1 MNLAAFSVRRW
12 QFTVVVFGMLAA
24 LGASSLFSIPKSEDP
39 TFPYPN
45 FSIVVVYPGAV
56 PTDLEK
62 LVVDPIEAKLKALDD
77 VKSLKT
83 EMSDG
88 LTVIGLEFNA
98 GTDPD
103 RKYDDVLREL
113 NALRP
118 TLPSEIQSIEVKKFN
133 ASNVNILQV
142 ALVSDTASYQSLQEH
157 ADRLKKRLDTVPGT
171 KDAARTAYPPQE
183 VRVALDLERLAAVGI
198 TPLQTI
204 AAIQTTNAN
213 LPAGSVDVGARKFNV
228 KTSGDYA
235 SVAQVEDTVVAAR
248 GDALVHLRDVAHVEL
263 RDAEPTHIGR
273 FDGHRAVFVTVAQRD
288 GQNIFK
294 VDQGLKRQ
302 LAAFRR
308 ELPPSIRLE
317 VGFDQ
322 ARNVAHRLDGFVRDF
337 GLAIALVLLTLLPLG
352 WRAALVVMISIPLS
366 LAIGVAALD
375 LTGFSINQLSIVGFV
390 IALGLLVDDSI
401 VVVENITRFLRQG
414 HSRGEAAVEATRQ
427 IAVSVLGC
435 TATLVFA
442 FLPLLFLPGA
452 PGLFIRSMPM
462 AVVFT
467 IVASL
472 FVSLTII
479 PFLSSLMLRKEE
491 HPEGNWFLRTLNRA
505 VDLSYRRLLHA
516 ALARPWATVGVA
528 AALFAASVALVPVI
542 GFSLFPKAG
551 LPQFLVAVETPDGSN
566 LDTTDRAVRFVES
579 QLAGRREIRAVMT
592 NVGEG
597 NPRIYYNVAPK
608 NPRSNVAEVFVVTA
622 DLHPAEMARLVSDLR
637 GRFSRY
643 PGAKLELKE
652 FENGPPLDAPV
663 ALRVIGE
670 RFDTLEHL
678 AAQVEKVLLEVPG
691 TTYVRNPSTERKA
704 DLRVAID
711 REKAGL
717 QGVQLLELDR
727 SVRMGLAGL
736 EVGRYRAEG
745 QVDEAYRINVML
757 PRTGDRPTLDALDRV
772 YVTSTTGGQVPLRQ
786 LSHLELEGSPTTINH
801 YNKERSITLT
811 SDVLPGYNTD
821 KVTRQVL
828 ARVAGLAVPPGYRLV
843 PAGEY
848 ESRQESF
855 GGLGSA
861 IIVAAF
867 GVLAVL
873 VLEFRTFRSTAIV
886 ASVIPLGIVG
896 GVLALGLTG
905 NTLSFTAAIGFIA
918 LIGIEVKNSILLVDF
933 TNQLRAR
940 GAGLRE
946 AIEQAG
952 KTRFVPILLTTATA
966 LGGLLPL
973 ALENSSLYSPLA
985 WVIIGGLLS
994 STILTRLVTPV
1005 VYELLAPEVELLPD
1019 AARAGSAEAPPSKE
1033 QGTVMASAAAA

>member
-1 MNLAAFSVRRW
+1 MGLAAFSVRRW
-12 QFTVVVFGMLAA
+12 QFTVVVFAMLAA
-24 LGASSLFSIPKSEDP
+24 LGGSSLLSIPKAEDP
-39 TFPYPN
+39 SFPYPN
-45 FSIVVVYPGAV
+45 FAVVVVYPGAV
-56 PTDLEK
+56 PSDLEK
-62 LVVDPIEAKLKALDD
+62 LVVDPIEARLKALDE
-77 VKSLKT
+77 VKTLKA

-88 LTVIGLEFNA
+88 LAVLNLEFNA

-118 TLPSEIQSIEVKKFN
+118 TLPADIQSIEVKKFN
-133 ASNVNILQV
+133 ASNVNVLQV
-142 ALVSDTASYQSLQEH
+142 ALVSDTASYRSLQELG
-157 ADRLKKRLDTVPGT
+157 DRLKKRLDTVPGT
-171 KDAARTAYPPQE
+171 KDAATWAYPAQE

-198 TPLQTI
+198 TPLQVFG
-204 AAIQTTNAN
+204 AIQATNAN
-213 LPAGSVDVGARKFNV
+213 IPAGSVDVGQRKFNV

-235 SVAQVEDTVVAAR
+235 SVAQVEDTVVAAH
-248 GDALVHLRDVAHVEL
+248 GDALVRLRDVARVEL
-263 RDAEPTHIGR
+263 RDSEATHLGR
-273 FDGHRAVFVTVAQRD
+273 FDGQRAVFVTVAQRD
-288 GQNIFK
+288 GQNIFQVRK
-294 VDQGLKRQ
+294 GLEGQ
-302 LAAFRR
+302 LSAFRR
-308 ELPPSIRLE
+308 ELPASVHLE

-322 ARNVAHRLDGFVRDF
+322 ARNVSHRLDGFLRDF

-366 LAIGVAALD
+366 LAIGVAALH

-401 VVVENITRFLRQG
+401 VVVENITRFLREG
-414 HSRGEAAVEATRQ
+414 HSRREAAVEATRQ

-467 IVASL
+467 ILASL

-479 PFLSSLMLRKEE
+479 PFLSSLLLRREE

-505 VDLSYRRLLHA
+505 VDLSYRRLLHG
-516 ALARPWATVGVA
+516 ALARPWLTVGIA
-528 AALFAASVALVPVI
+528 SGLFAGSLALVPVI

-551 LPQFLVAVETPDGSN
+551 LPQFMVMVETPDGSN
-566 LDTTDRAVRFVES
+566 LGTTDRAVRFVED
-579 QLAGRREIRAVMT
+579 QLAGHREIRAVMA

-597 NPRIYYNVAPK
+597 NPRIYYNVSPK
-608 NPRSNVAEVFVVTA
+608 NPRANVAEVFVTTA
-622 DLHPAEMARLVSDLR
+622 DLHPAEMARLISGLR
-637 GRFSRY
+637 GRFAGY
-643 PGAKLELKE
+643 PGAKIELKE

-663 ALRVIGE
+663 AIRVIGE
-670 RFDTLEHL
+670 RLDVLEPL
-678 AAQVEKVLLEVPG
+678 AAEVEKLLLETPG

-711 REKAGL
+711 RDKAGL
-717 QGVQLLELDR
+717 QGVPLVDVDR

-736 EVGRYRAEG
+736 EAGRYRAEG
-745 QVDEAYRINVML
+745 QSDEAYRINVML
-757 PRTGDRPTLDALDRV
+757 PRTEERPGLDALDRV
-772 YVTSTTGGQVPLRQ
+772 YVTSARGGQVPLGQ
-786 LSHLELEGSPTTINH
+786 LSHLELEGSPSTINH
-801 YNKERSITLT
+801 YNKERSITVT
-811 SDVLPGYNTD
+811 SDVLPGHNTD
-821 KVTRQVL
+821 KVTRAVL
-828 ARVAGLAVPPGYRLV
+828 ARVATLQLPAGYRVV

-886 ASVIPLGIVG
+886 ASVIPLGIIG

-905 NTLSFTAAIGFIA
+905 NTLSFTAAIGFVA

-933 TNQLRAR
+933 TNQLRAK
-940 GAGLRE
+940 GIGLRE
-946 AIEQAG
+946 AIEEAG
-952 KTRFVPILLTTATA
+952 KTRFIPILLTTATA

-994 STILTRLVTPV
+994 STLLTRLVTPV
-1005 VYELLAPEVELLPD
+1005 VYELLAPEVALAPGTRAPARPASDEPRSLGAPQ
-1019 AARAGSAEAPPSKE
+1019 AA
-1033 QGTVMASAAAA
+1033 

>member
-24 LGASSLFSIPKSEDP
+24 LGGSSLLSIPKAEDP
-39 TFPYPN
+39 SFPYPN
-45 FSIVVVYPGAV
+45 FAIAVVYPGAV

-62 LVVDPIEAKLKALDD
+62 LVVDPIEAKLKALDE
-77 VKSLKT
+77 VKTLKS

-88 LTVIGLEFNA
+88 LAVLNLEFNA

-118 TLPSEIQSIEVKKFN
+118 TLPADLQSIEVKKFN
-133 ASNVNILQV
+133 ASNVNILQA
-142 ALVSDTASYQSLQEH
+142 ALVSDTASYLSLQEL
-157 ADRLKKRLDTVPGT
+157 ADRLKKRLDTVAGT
-171 KDAARTAYPPQE
+171 KDAARWAYPVPE
-183 VRVALDLERLAAVGI
+183 VRVALDLERLAALGI
-198 TPLQTI
+198 TPLQVVG
-204 AAIQTTNAN
+204 AIQATNAN
-213 LPAGSVDVGARKFNV
+213 IPAGSVDVGKRKFNV

-235 SVAQVEDTVVAAR
+235 SVTQVEDTVVAAR
-248 GDALVHLRDVAHVEL
+248 SEALVRLRDVAHVEL
-263 RDAEPTHIGR
+263 RDSEATHLGR
-273 FDGHRAVFVTVAQRD
+273 FNGRRAVFVTVAQRD
-288 GQNIFK
+288 GQNVFQTRK
-294 VDQGLKRQ
+294 GLERQ
-302 LAAFRR
+302 LADFRR
-308 ELPPSIRLE
+308 ELPESVRLE

-322 ARNVAHRLDGFVRDF
+322 ARNVAHRLDGFLRDF

-366 LAIGVAALD
+366 LAIGVAALH

-401 VVVENITRFLRQG
+401 VVVENITRFLREG
-414 HSRGEAAVEATRQ
+414 HSRTEAAVEATRQ
-427 IAVSVLGC
+427 IGVSVLGC

-452 PGLFIRSMPM
+452 PGLFIRSMPI

-467 IVASL
+467 VLASL

-479 PFLSSLMLRKEE
+479 PFLASLMLRKEE
-491 HPEGNWFLRTLNRA
+491 HPEGNWFLRTLNHA
-505 VDLSYRRLLHA
+505 VDLSYRRLLHR
-516 ALARPWATVGVA
+516 ALARPWLTVGVA
-528 AALFAASVALVPVI
+528 AALFAGSVALVPLI

-551 LPQFLVAVETPDGSN
+551 LPQFMVMVETPDGSN
-566 LDTTDRAVRFVES
+566 LGATDQAVRFVEDE
-579 QLAGRREIRAVMT
+579 LAGRREVRTVMA

-608 NPRSNVAEVFVVTA
+608 HQQSNIAEVFVTTA
-622 DLHPAEMARLVSDLR
+622 DLHPPEMARLVAELR
-637 GRFSRY
+637 GQFSRY
-643 PGAKLELKE
+643 PGAKIELKE

-663 ALRVIGE
+663 AVRVIGE
-670 RFDTLEHL
+670 RFEVLEPL
-678 AAQVEKVLLEVPG
+678 GAEVEKLLLETPG
-691 TTYVRNPSTERKA
+691 TTYVRNPSTDRKA
-704 DLRVAID
+704 DLRVSID

-717 QGVQLLELDR
+717 QRVALVDLDR
-727 SVRMGLAGL
+727 GVRMGLAGI

-745 QVDEAYRINVML
+745 QVDEAYKINVML
-757 PRTGDRPTLDALDRV
+757 PRTDERPSLDALDRV
-772 YVTSTTGGQVPLRQ
+772 YVPSALGAQVPLGQ
-786 LSHLELEGSPTTINH
+786 LSHLELEDSPTKINH

-821 KVTRQVL
+821 KVTRAVL
-828 ARVAGLAVPPGYRLV
+828 AKVAGLKLPPGYRIV
-843 PAGEY
+843 PAGEF

-873 VLEFRTFRSTAIV
+873 VLEFRTFKGTAIV
-886 ASVIPLGIVG
+886 ASVIPLGIIG

-933 TNQLRAR
+933 TNQLRAK
-940 GAGLRE
+940 GMGLRE
-946 AIEQAG
+946 AIEDAG
-952 KTRFVPILLTTATA
+952 KKRFIPILLTTATA

-1005 VYELLAPEVELLPD
+1005 VYELLAPEVELEPV
-1019 AARAGSAEAPPSKE
+1019 AAAPPAPE
-1033 QGTVMASAAAA
+1033 QRVSRAAA

>member
-12 QFTVVVFGMLAA
+12 QFTVVVFAMLAA
-24 LGASSLFSIPKSEDP
+24 LGGSSLLSIPKAEDP

-45 FSIVVVYPGAV
+45 FAIAVVYPGAV

-77 VKSLKT
+77 VKTLKS

-88 LTVIGLEFNA
+88 LAVLNIEFIA

-118 TLPSEIQSIEVKKFN
+118 TLPGDLQSIEVKKFN

-142 ALVSDTASYQSLQEH
+142 ALVSDTAPSLTLQEL

-171 KDAARTAYPPQE
+171 KDATRWASPAQE
-183 VRVALDLERLAAVGI
+183 VRVSLDLERLAAVGL
-198 TPLQTI
+198 TPPQVV
-204 AAIQTTNAN
+204 AAIRATNSN
-213 LPAGSVDVGARKFNV
+213 IPAGSVDVGQRKFNV
-228 KTSGDYA
+228 KTTGDYA
-235 SVAQVEDTVVAAR
+235 SIAQVEETVVAAR
-248 GDALVHLRDVAHVEL
+248 GEALVRLRDVAQVEL
-263 RDAEPTHIGR
+263 RDSEATHLGR
-273 FDGHRAVFVTVAQRD
+273 FNGRRAVFVTVAQRD
-288 GQNIFK
+288 GQNIFQ
-294 VDQGLKRQ
+294 VRQ
-302 LAAFRR
+302 RLEKQLEAFRK
-308 ELPPSIRLE
+308 ELPTSVQLE
-317 VGFDQ
+317 TGFDQ
-322 ARNVAHRLDGFVRDF
+322 ARNVSHRLDGFLSDF

-352 WRAALVVMISIPLS
+352 WRAAVVVMISIPLS
-366 LAIGVAALD
+366 LAIGVAALH

-401 VVVENITRFLRQG
+401 VVVENITRFLREG
-414 HSRGEAAVEATRQ
+414 HSRREAAVEATRQ

-435 TATLVFA
+435 TATLIFA

-452 PGLFIRSMPM
+452 PGLFIRSMPV

-467 IVASL
+467 VLASL

-479 PFLSSLMLRKEE
+479 PFLASLMLRKEE
-491 HPEGNWFLRTLNRA
+491 HPEGNWFLRALNRV
-505 VDLSYRRLLHA
+505 VDVSYRRVLHG
-516 ALARPWATVGVA
+516 ALARPWLTVGVA
-528 AALFAASVALVPVI
+528 VTLFAGSVALVPVI

-551 LPQFLVAVETPDGSN
+551 LPQFRVTVETPDGSN
-566 LDTTDRAVRFVES
+566 LGTTDQAVAFVEK
-579 QLAGRREIRAVMT
+579 QLAGRPEIRAVMA
-592 NVGEG
+592 NVGQG
-597 NPRIYYNVAPK
+597 NPRIYYNVAQTNQK
-608 NPRSNVAEVFVVTA
+608 SNTAEIFGTTA
-622 DLHPAEMARLVSDLR
+622 DLHPPEMALLVSELR
-637 GRFSRY
+637 GRFARY
-643 PGAKLELKE
+643 PGAKIELKE

-670 RFDTLEHL
+670 RYDVLEPL
-678 AAQVEKVLLEVPG
+678 AAEVEKLLQETPG
-691 TTYVRNPSTERKA
+691 TTYVRNPSTDRKA

-717 QGVQLLELDR
+717 QGVALADLDR
-727 SVRMGLAGL
+727 SVRMGLAGI
-736 EVGRYRAEG
+736 EVGRYRDER

-757 PRTGDRPTLDALDRV
+757 PRKEERPTLDALDRV
-772 YVTSTTGGQVPLRQ
+772 YVPNALGGQVPLAQ
-786 LSHLELEGSPTTINH
+786 LSHLELEGSPTRINH

-811 SDVLPGYNTD
+811 SDVLPGFNTD
-821 KVTRQVL
+821 KVTRAVL
-828 ARVAGLAVPPGYRLV
+828 AKVAGMKLPSGYRIV

-886 ASVIPLGIVG
+886 ASVIPLGIIG
-896 GVLALGLTG
+896 GVLALALTG

-933 TNQLRAR
+933 TNQLRTK
-940 GAGLRE
+940 GMGLRQS
-946 AIEQAG
+946 IEEAG
-952 KTRFVPILLTTATA
+952 KLRFIPILLTTATA

-973 ALENSSLYSPLA
+973 ALENSALYSPLA

-994 STILTRLVTPV
+994 STLLTRLVTPV
-1005 VYELLAPEVELLPD
+1005 VYELLAPEVALEPGVSVETESPEL
-1019 AARAGSAEAPPSKE
+1019 APR
-1033 QGTVMASAAAA
+1033 AAA

>member
-12 QFTVVVFGMLAA
+12 QFTVVVFAMLAA
-24 LGASSLFSIPKSEDP
+24 LGGSSLLSIPKAEDP

-45 FSIVVVYPGAV
+45 FAIAVVYPGAV

-62 LVVDPIEAKLKALDD
+62 LVVDPIEAKQNALDD
-77 VKSLKT
+77 VKTLKS

-88 LTVIGLEFNA
+88 LAVLNIEFIA

-118 TLPSEIQSIEVKKFN
+118 TLPGDLQSIEVKKFN

-142 ALVSDTASYQSLQEH
+142 ALVSDTAPSLTLQEL

-171 KDAARTAYPPQE
+171 KDATRWASPAQE
-183 VRVALDLERLAAVGI
+183 VRVSLDLERLAAVGL
-198 TPLQTI
+198 TPPQVV
-204 AAIQTTNAN
+204 AAIRATNSN
-213 LPAGSVDVGARKFNV
+213 IPAGSVDVGQRKFNV
-228 KTSGDYA
+228 KTTGDYA
-235 SVAQVEDTVVAAR
+235 SIAQVEETVVAAR
-248 GDALVHLRDVAHVEL
+248 GEALVRLRDVAQVEL
-263 RDAEPTHIGR
+263 RDSEATHLGR
-273 FDGHRAVFVTVAQRD
+273 FNGRRAVFVTVAQRD
-288 GQNIFK
+288 GQNIFQ
-294 VDQGLKRQ
+294 VRQ
-302 LAAFRR
+302 RLEKQLEAFRK
-308 ELPPSIRLE
+308 ELPTSVQLE
-317 VGFDQ
+317 TGFDQ
-322 ARNVAHRLDGFVRDF
+322 ARNVSHRLDGFLSDF

-352 WRAALVVMISIPLS
+352 WRAAVVVMISIPLS
-366 LAIGVAALD
+366 LAIGVAALH

-401 VVVENITRFLRQG
+401 VVVENITRFLREG
-414 HSRGEAAVEATRQ
+414 HSRREAAVEATRQ

-435 TATLVFA
+435 TATLIFA

-452 PGLFIRSMPM
+452 PGLFIRSMPV

-467 IVASL
+467 VLASL

-479 PFLSSLMLRKEE
+479 PFLASLMLRKEE
-491 HPEGNWFLRTLNRA
+491 HPEGNWFLRALNRV
-505 VDLSYRRLLHA
+505 VDVSYRRVLHG
-516 ALARPWATVGVA
+516 ALARPWLTVGVA
-528 AALFAASVALVPVI
+528 VMLFAGSVALVPVI

-551 LPQFLVAVETPDGSN
+551 LPQFRVTVETPDGSN
-566 LDTTDRAVRFVES
+566 LGTTDQAVAFVEK
-579 QLAGRREIRAVMT
+579 QLAGRPEIRAVMA
-592 NVGEG
+592 NVGQG
-597 NPRIYYNVAPK
+597 NPRIYYNVAQTNQK
-608 NPRSNVAEVFVVTA
+608 SNTAEIFVTTA
-622 DLHPAEMARLVSDLR
+622 DLHPPEMARLVSELR
-637 GRFSRY
+637 NHLARY
-643 PGAKLELKE
+643 PGAKIELKE

-670 RFDTLEHL
+670 RYDVLEPL
-678 AAQVEKVLLEVPG
+678 AAEVEKLLQETPG
-691 TTYVRNPSTERKA
+691 TTYVRNPSTDRKA

-717 QGVQLLELDR
+717 QGVALADLDR
-727 SVRMGLAGL
+727 SVRMGLAGI
-736 EVGRYRAEG
+736 EVGRYRDER

-757 PRTGDRPTLDALDRV
+757 PRKEERPTLDALDRV
-772 YVTSTTGGQVPLRQ
+772 YVPNALGGQVPLAQ
-786 LSHLELEGSPTTINH
+786 LSHLELEGSPTRINH

-811 SDVLPGYNTD
+811 SDVLPGFNTD
-821 KVTRQVL
+821 KVTRAVL
-828 ARVAGLAVPPGYRLV
+828 AKVAGMKLPSGYRIV

-886 ASVIPLGIVG
+886 ASVIPLGIIG
-896 GVLALGLTG
+896 GVLALALTG

-933 TNQLRAR
+933 TNQLRTK
-940 GAGLRE
+940 GMGLRQS
-946 AIEQAG
+946 IEEAG
-952 KTRFVPILLTTATA
+952 KLRFIPILLTTATA

-973 ALENSSLYSPLA
+973 ALENSALYSPLA

-994 STILTRLVTPV
+994 STLLTRLVTPV
-1005 VYELLAPEVELLPD
+1005 VYELLAPEVALEPGVSVETESPEL
-1019 AARAGSAEAPPSKE
+1019 APR
-1033 QGTVMASAAAA
+1033 AAA

>member
-24 LGASSLFSIPKSEDP
+24 LGGSSLLSIPKAEDP

-45 FSIVVVYPGAV
+45 FAIAVVYPGAV

-62 LVVDPIEAKLKALDD
+62 LVVDPIEAKLKALDE
-77 VKSLKT
+77 VKTLKA

-88 LTVIGLEFNA
+88 LAVLNIEFNA

-118 TLPSEIQSIEVKKFN
+118 TLPGDLQSIEVKKFN

-142 ALVSDTASYQSLQEH
+142 ALVSDTAPSLTLQEL
-157 ADRLKKRLDTVPGT
+157 ADRLKKRLDTAPGT
-171 KDAARTAYPPQE
+171 KDATRWASPAQE
-183 VRVALDLERLAAVGI
+183 VRVSLDLERLAAVGL
-198 TPLQTI
+198 TPPQVVS
-204 AAIQTTNAN
+204 AIRATNSN
-213 LPAGSVDVGARKFNV
+213 IPAGSVDVGQRKFNV
-228 KTSGDYA
+228 KTTGDYA
-235 SVAQVEDTVVAAR
+235 SIAQVEDTVVAAR
-248 GDALVHLRDVAHVEL
+248 GEALVRLRDVAQVEL
-263 RDAEPTHIGR
+263 RDSEATHLGR
-273 FDGHRAVFVTVAQRD
+273 FNGRRAVFVTVAQRD
-288 GQNIFK
+288 GQNIFQ
-294 VDQGLKRQ
+294 VRQ
-302 LAAFRR
+302 RLEKQLEAFRK
-308 ELPPSIRLE
+308 ELPTSVQLE
-317 VGFDQ
+317 TGFDQ
-322 ARNVAHRLDGFVRDF
+322 ARNVSHRLDGFLSDF

-352 WRAALVVMISIPLS
+352 WRAAVVVMISIPLS
-366 LAIGVAALD
+366 LAIGVAALH

-401 VVVENITRFLRQG
+401 VVVENITRFLREG
-414 HSRGEAAVEATRQ
+414 YSRREAAVEATRQ

-435 TATLVFA
+435 TATLIFA

-452 PGLFIRSMPM
+452 PGLFIRSMPV

-467 IVASL
+467 VLASL

-479 PFLSSLMLRKEE
+479 PFLASLMLRKEE
-491 HPEGNWFLRTLNRA
+491 HPDGNWFLRALNRV
-505 VDLSYRRLLHA
+505 VDVSYRRVLHG
-516 ALARPWATVGVA
+516 ALARPWLTVGVA
-528 AALFAASVALVPVI
+528 VTLFVGSVALVPVI

-551 LPQFLVAVETPDGSN
+551 LPQFRVTVETPDGSN
-566 LDTTDRAVRFVES
+566 LGTTDRAVAFVEK
-579 QLAGRREIRAVMT
+579 QLAGRPEIRAVMA
-592 NVGEG
+592 NVGQG
-597 NPRIYYNVAPK
+597 NPRIYYNVAQTNQK
-608 NPRSNVAEVFVVTA
+608 SNTAEVFVTTA
-622 DLHPAEMARLVSDLR
+622 DLHPPEMARLVSELR
-637 GRFSRY
+637 GRFARY
-643 PGAKLELKE
+643 PGAKIELKE

-670 RFDTLEHL
+670 RFDVLEPL
-678 AAQVEKVLLEVPG
+678 AAEVEKLLQETPG
-691 TTYVRNPSTERKA
+691 TTYVRNPSTDRKA

-717 QGVQLLELDR
+717 QGVALADLDR
-727 SVRMGLAGL
+727 SVRMGLAGI
-736 EVGRYRAEG
+736 EVGRYRDER
-745 QVDEAYRINVML
+745 QVDEAYKINVML
-757 PRTGDRPTLDALDRV
+757 PRKDERPTLDALDRV
-772 YVTSTTGGQVPLRQ
+772 YVPSALGGQVPLAQ

-811 SDVLPGYNTD
+811 ADVLPGYNTD
-821 KVTRQVL
+821 KVTRAVL
-828 ARVAGLAVPPGYRLV
+828 AKAAGMKLPSGYRIV

-886 ASVIPLGIVG
+886 ASVIPLGIIG
-896 GVLALGLTG
+896 GVLALALTG

-933 TNQLRAR
+933 TNQLRAK
-940 GAGLRE
+940 GMGLRE

-952 KTRFVPILLTTATA
+952 KLRFIPILLTTATA

-973 ALENSSLYSPLA
+973 ALENSALYSPLA

-994 STILTRLVTPV
+994 STMLTRLVTPV
-1005 VYELLAPEVELLPD
+1005 VYELLAPEVALE
-1019 AARAGSAEAPPSKE
+1019 AGASVEPAPPE
-1033 QGTVMASAAAA
+1033 LARRAAA

>member
-24 LGASSLFSIPKSEDP
+24 LGGSSLLSIPKAEDP

-45 FSIVVVYPGAV
+45 FAIVLVYPGAV
-56 PTDLEK
+56 PGDLEK
-62 LVVDPIEAKLKALDD
+62 LVVDPIEAKLKALDE
-77 VKSLKT
+77 VKTLKS

-88 LTVIGLEFNA
+88 LAVLNIEFNA
-98 GTDPD
+98 GADPD

-118 TLPSEIQSIEVKKFN
+118 TLPVDLQSVEVKKFN
-133 ASNVNILQV
+133 ASNVNILQA
-142 ALVSDTASYQSLQEH
+142 ALVSDTASYLSLQEL

-171 KDAARTAYPPQE
+171 KDATRWAYPVQE
-183 VRVALDLERLAAVGI
+183 VRVALDLERLAALGI
-198 TPLQTI
+198 TPLQVVG
-204 AAIQTTNAN
+204 AIQATNAN
-213 LPAGSVDVGARKFNV
+213 IPAGSLDVGKRKFNV

-235 SVAQVEDTVVAAR
+235 SIAQIEETVVAAR
-248 GDALVHLRDVAHVEL
+248 GDALVRLRDVAQVDL
-263 RDAEPTHIGR
+263 RDSEATHLGR
-273 FDGHRAVFVTVAQRD
+273 FDGRRAVFITVAQRD
-288 GQNIFK
+288 GQNIFQLRK
-294 VDQGLKRQ
+294 ALEKQ
-302 LAAFRR
+302 LADFRR
-308 ELPPSIRLE
+308 ELPESVRLE

-322 ARNVAHRLDGFVRDF
+322 ARNVSHRLDGFLRDF

-366 LAIGVAALD
+366 LAIGVAALN

-401 VVVENITRFLRQG
+401 VVVENITRFLREG
-414 HSRGEAAVEATRQ
+414 HSRPEAAVEATRQ
-427 IAVSVLGC
+427 IGVSVLGC

-467 IVASL
+467 VLASL

-479 PFLSSLMLRKEE
+479 PFLASLMLRKEE
-491 HPEGNWFLRTLNRA
+491 HPDGNWFLRALNRA
-505 VDLSYRRLLHA
+505 VDLSYRRLLHR
-516 ALARPWATVGVA
+516 ALARPWLTVGVA
-528 AALFAASVALVPVI
+528 AGLFAGSVALVPLI

-551 LPQFLVAVETPDGSN
+551 LPQFMVIVETPDGSN
-566 LDTTDRAVRFVES
+566 LGATDQAVRFVED
-579 QLAGRREIRAVMT
+579 QLAGRHEVRAMMA
-592 NVGEG
+592 NVGQG
-597 NPRIYYNVAPK
+597 NPRIYYNVSPK
-608 NPRSNVAEVFVVTA
+608 NQKSNTAEVFVTTA
-622 DLHPAEMARLVSDLR
+622 DLHPPEMARLIAELR

-643 PGAKLELKE
+643 AGAKIELKE

-663 ALRVIGE
+663 AVRVIGE
-670 RFDTLEHL
+670 RLDVLEPL
-678 AAQVEKVLLEVPG
+678 AAEVEKLLLETTG
-691 TTYVRNPSTERKA
+691 TTYVRNPSTERKT

-717 QGVQLLELDR
+717 QGVALLDLDR
-727 SVRMGLAGL
+727 SVRMGLGGI

-745 QVDEAYRINVML
+745 QADEAYKINVML
-757 PRTGDRPTLDALDRV
+757 PRTGERPSLDALDRI
-772 YVTSTTGGQVPLRQ
+772 YVPSALSGQVPLRQ
-786 LSHLELEGSPTTINH
+786 LSTLEFEGSPTTINH

-811 SDVLPGYNTD
+811 AEVLPGYNTD
-821 KVTRQVL
+821 KVTRAVL
-828 ARVAGLAVPPGYRLV
+828 AKVASLKLPAGYRIV

-873 VLEFRTFRSTAIV
+873 VLEFRTFKSTAIV
-886 ASVIPLGIVG
+886 ASVIPLGIIG
-896 GVLALGLTG
+896 GLLALGLTG

-933 TNQLRAR
+933 TNQLRAK
-940 GAGLRE
+940 GMGLRE
-946 AIEQAG
+946 AIEEAG
-952 KTRFVPILLTTATA
+952 KTRFIPILLTTATA

-994 STILTRLVTPV
+994 STLLTRLVTPV
-1005 VYELLAPEVELLPD
+1005 VYELLAPEVELEPAAATTPAPEQL
-1019 AARAGSAEAPPSKE
+1019 AAR
-1033 QGTVMASAAAA
+1033 VAA

>member
-24 LGASSLFSIPKSEDP
+24 LGGSSLLSIPKAEDP

-45 FSIVVVYPGAV
+45 FAIAVVYPGAV

-77 VKSLKT
+77 VKTLKA

-88 LTVIGLEFNA
+88 LAVLNLEFIA

-118 TLPSEIQSIEVKKFN
+118 TLPADLQSIEVKKFN

-142 ALVSDTASYQSLQEH
+142 ALVSDTAPSLSLQEL

-171 KDAARTAYPPQE
+171 KDAARWASPAQE
-183 VRVALDLERLAAVGI
+183 VRVSLDLERLAAVGL
-198 TPLQTI
+198 TPPQVVS
-204 AAIQTTNAN
+204 AIRATNSN
-213 LPAGSVDVGARKFNV
+213 IPAGSVDVGQRKFNV
-228 KTSGDYA
+228 KTTGDYA
-235 SVAQVEDTVVAAR
+235 SIAQVEDTVVAAR
-248 GDALVHLRDVAHVEL
+248 GEALVRLRDVAQVEL
-263 RDAEPTHIGR
+263 RDSEATHLGR
-273 FDGHRAVFVTVAQRD
+273 FNGRRAVFVTVAQRD
-288 GQNIFK
+288 GQNIFQ
-294 VDQGLKRQ
+294 VRQGLEKQ
-302 LAAFRR
+302 LEAFRK
-308 ELPPSIRLE
+308 ELPASVRLE

-322 ARNVAHRLDGFVRDF
+322 AHNVSHRLDGFLRDF
-337 GLAIALVLLTLLPLG
+337 GLAIGLVLLTLLPLG
-352 WRAALVVMISIPLS
+352 WRAAVVVMISIPLS
-366 LAIGVAALD
+366 LAIGVAALH

-401 VVVENITRFLRQG
+401 VVVENITRFLREG
-414 HSRGEAAVEATRQ
+414 YSRREAAVEATRQ

-435 TATLVFA
+435 TATLIFA

-452 PGLFIRSMPM
+452 PGLFIRSMPV

-467 IVASL
+467 VLASL

-479 PFLSSLMLRKEE
+479 PFLASLMLRKEE
-491 HPEGNWFLRTLNRA
+491 HPDGNWFLRVLNRA
-505 VDLSYRRLLHA
+505 VDISYRRVLHG
-516 ALARPWATVGVA
+516 ALARPWLTVGVA
-528 AALFAASVALVPVI
+528 VALFATSVALVPVI

-551 LPQFLVAVETPDGSN
+551 LPQFRVTVETPDGSN
-566 LDTTDRAVRFVES
+566 LGATDQAVAFVEKE
-579 QLAGRREIRAVMT
+579 LAGQPEIRAVMA
-592 NVGEG
+592 NVGQG
-597 NPRIYYNVAPK
+597 NPRIYYNVAQTNQK
-608 NPRSNVAEVFVVTA
+608 SNAAEIFITTA
-622 DLHPAEMARLVSDLR
+622 DLHPPEMARLVLELR
-637 GRFSRY
+637 GRFARY
-643 PGAKLELKE
+643 PGAKIELKE

-670 RFDTLEHL
+670 RFDVLEPL
-678 AAQVEKVLLEVPG
+678 AAEVEKLLQETPG
-691 TTYVRNPSTERKA
+691 TTYVRNPSTDRKA

-717 QGVQLLELDR
+717 QGVALADLDR
-727 SVRMGLAGL
+727 SVRMGLAGI
-736 EVGRYRAEG
+736 EVGRYRDER

-757 PRTGDRPTLDALDRV
+757 PRKDERPSLDALDRV
-772 YVTSTTGGQVPLRQ
+772 YVPSAQGGQVPLAQ
-786 LSHLELEGSPTTINH
+786 LAHLELEGSATTINH

-821 KVTRQVL
+821 KVTRAVL
-828 ARVAGLAVPPGYRLV
+828 ARVANLKLPPGYRIQ

-873 VLEFRTFRSTAIV
+873 VLEFRTFKSTAIV
-886 ASVIPLGIVG
+886 ASVIPLGIIG

-933 TNQLRAR
+933 TNQLRAK

-946 AIEQAG
+946 AIEEAG
-952 KTRFVPILLTTATA
+952 KKRFIPILLTTATA

-994 STILTRLVTPV
+994 STLLTRLVTPV
-1005 VYELLAPEVELLPD
+1005 VYELLAPEVALEPAPAVEPVARKTVSSL
-1019 AARAGSAEAPPSKE
+1019 AA
-1033 QGTVMASAAAA
+1033 

>member
-24 LGASSLFSIPKSEDP
+24 LGGSSLLSIPKAEDP

-45 FSIVVVYPGAV
+45 FAIAVVYPGAV

-77 VKSLKT
+77 VKTLKS

-88 LTVIGLEFNA
+88 LAVLNIEFIA

-118 TLPSEIQSIEVKKFN
+118 TLPADLQSIEVKKFN

-142 ALVSDTASYQSLQEH
+142 ALVSDTAPSLSLQEL

-171 KDAARTAYPPQE
+171 KDAARWASPAQE
-183 VRVALDLERLAAVGI
+183 VRVSLDLERLAAVGL
-198 TPLQTI
+198 TPPQVV
-204 AAIQTTNAN
+204 AAIRATNSN
-213 LPAGSVDVGARKFNV
+213 IPAGSVDVGQRKFNV
-228 KTSGDYA
+228 KTTGDYA
-235 SVAQVEDTVVAAR
+235 SIAQVEDTVVAAR
-248 GDALVHLRDVAHVEL
+248 GEALVRLRDVAQVEL
-263 RDAEPTHIGR
+263 RDSEATHLGR
-273 FDGHRAVFVTVAQRD
+273 FNGRRAVFVTVAQRD
-288 GQNIFK
+288 GQNIFR
-294 VDQGLKRQ
+294 VREGLEKQ
-302 LAAFRR
+302 LEAFRK
-308 ELPPSIRLE
+308 ELPASVRLE

-322 ARNVAHRLDGFVRDF
+322 AHNVSHRLDGFLRDF
-337 GLAIALVLLTLLPLG
+337 GLAIGLVLLTLLPLG
-352 WRAALVVMISIPLS
+352 WRAAVVVMISIPLS
-366 LAIGVAALD
+366 LAIGVAALH

-401 VVVENITRFLRQG
+401 VVVENITRFLREG
-414 HSRGEAAVEATRQ
+414 HSRREAAVQATRQ

-435 TATLVFA
+435 TATLIFA

-452 PGLFIRSMPM
+452 PGLFIRSMPV

-467 IVASL
+467 VLASL

-479 PFLSSLMLRKEE
+479 PFLASLTLRKEE
-491 HPEGNWFLRTLNRA
+491 HPDGNWFLRVLNRA
-505 VDLSYRRLLHA
+505 VDVSYRRVLHG
-516 ALARPWATVGVA
+516 ALARPWLTVGVA
-528 AALFAASVALVPVI
+528 GALFAGSVALVPVI

-551 LPQFLVAVETPDGSN
+551 LPQFRVTVETPDGSN
-566 LDTTDRAVRFVES
+566 LGATDQAVAFVEK
-579 QLAGRREIRAVMT
+579 QLAGLPEIRAVMA
-592 NVGEG
+592 NVGQG
-597 NPRIYYNVAPK
+597 NPRIYYNVAQTNQK
-608 NPRSNVAEVFVVTA
+608 SNAAEIFVTTA
-622 DLHPAEMARLVSDLR
+622 DLHPPEMARLVSDLR
-637 GRFSRY
+637 GRFARY
-643 PGAKLELKE
+643 PGAKIELKE

-670 RFDTLEHL
+670 RFDVLEPL
-678 AAQVEKVLLEVPG
+678 AAEVEKLLQETPG
-691 TTYVRNPSTERKA
+691 TTYVRNPSTDRKA

-717 QGVQLLELDR
+717 QGVALADLDR
-727 SVRMGLAGL
+727 SVRMGLAGI
-736 EVGRYRAEG
+736 EVGRYRDER

-757 PRTGDRPTLDALDRV
+757 PRKDERPSLDALDRV
-772 YVTSTTGGQVPLRQ
+772 YVPSALGGQVPLAQ
-786 LSHLELEGSPTTINH
+786 LAHLELEGSPTTVNH

-821 KVTRQVL
+821 KVTRAVL
-828 ARVAGLAVPPGYRLV
+828 ARVATVKLPPGYRIQ

-873 VLEFRTFRSTAIV
+873 VLEFRTFKSTAIV
-886 ASVIPLGIVG
+886 ASVIPLGIIG

-933 TNQLRAR
+933 TNQLRAK

-946 AIEQAG
+946 AIEEAG
-952 KTRFVPILLTTATA
+952 KTRFIPILLTTATA

-994 STILTRLVTPV
+994 STLLTRLVTPV
-1005 VYELLAPEVELLPD
+1005 VYELLAPEVALEPAPAVEP
-1019 AARAGSAEAPPSKE
+1019 AARK
-1033 QGTVMASAAAA
+1033 TVSSLAA

>member
-12 QFTVVVFGMLAA
+12 QFTVVVFGMLVA
-24 LGASSLFSIPKSEDP
+24 LGGSSLLSIPKAEDP

-45 FSIVVVYPGAV
+45 FSIAVVYPGAV

-77 VKSLKT
+77 VKTLKT
-83 EMSDG
+83 QMSDG
-88 LTVIGLEFNA
+88 LAVLNIEFNA

-118 TLPSEIQSIEVKKFN
+118 TLPSDLQSIEVKKFN
-133 ASNVNILQV
+133 ASNVNILQI
-142 ALVSDTASYQSLQEH
+142 ALVSDTAPSLTLQEL

-171 KDAARTAYPPQE
+171 KDAARWASPAQE
-183 VRVALDLERLAAVGI
+183 VRVSLDLERLAAVGL
-198 TPLQTI
+198 TPPQVVS
-204 AAIQTTNAN
+204 AIRATNSN
-213 LPAGSVDVGARKFNV
+213 IPAGSVDVGQRKFNV
-228 KTSGDYA
+228 KTTGDYA
-235 SVAQVEDTVVAAR
+235 SIAQVEDTVVAAR
-248 GDALVHLRDVAHVEL
+248 GEALVRLRDVAQVEL
-263 RDAEPTHIGR
+263 RDSEATHLGR
-273 FDGHRAVFVTVAQRD
+273 FNGRRAVFVTVAQRD
-288 GQNIFK
+288 GQNIFQVRERLEK
-294 VDQGLKRQ
+294 Q
-302 LAAFRR
+302 LEAFRK
-308 ELPPSIRLE
+308 ELPSSVQLE
-317 VGFDQ
+317 TGFDQ
-322 ARNVAHRLDGFVRDF
+322 ARNVAHRLDGFLRDF

-352 WRAALVVMISIPLS
+352 WRAAVVVMISIPLS
-366 LAIGVAALD
+366 LAIGVAALH
-375 LTGFSINQLSIVGFV
+375 LSGFSINQLSIVGFV

-401 VVVENITRFLRQG
+401 VVVENITRFLRTG
-414 HSRGEAAVEATRQ
+414 HSRREAAVEATRQ

-435 TATLVFA
+435 TATLIFA

-452 PGLFIRSMPM
+452 PGLFIRSMPV

-467 IVASL
+467 VLASL

-479 PFLSSLMLRKEE
+479 PFLASLMLRKEE
-491 HPEGNWFLRTLNRA
+491 HPDGNWFLRTLNRV
-505 VDLSYRRLLHA
+505 VDLSYRRVLHG
-516 ALARPWATVGVA
+516 ALARPWLTVGVA
-528 AALFAASVALVPVI
+528 AALFVGSVALVPVI

-551 LPQFLVAVETPDGSN
+551 LPQFRVTVETPDGSN
-566 LDTTDRAVRFVES
+566 LGTTDQAVGFVEK
-579 QLAGRREIRAVMT
+579 QLAGRPEIRAVMA
-592 NVGEG
+592 NVGQG
-597 NPRIYYNVAPK
+597 NPRIYYNVAQTNQK
-608 NPRSNVAEVFVVTA
+608 SNTAEVFVTTA
-622 DLHPAEMARLVSDLR
+622 DLHPPEMARLVSDLR
-637 GRFSRY
+637 GRFARY
-643 PGAKLELKE
+643 PGAKIELKE

-670 RFDTLEHL
+670 RFDVLEPL
-678 AAQVEKVLLEVPG
+678 AAEVERLLQETPG
-691 TTYVRNPSTERKA
+691 TTYVRNPSTDRKA

-717 QGVQLLELDR
+717 QGVALADLDR
-727 SVRMGLAGL
+727 SVRMGLAGI
-736 EVGRYRAEG
+736 EAGRYRDER
-745 QVDEAYRINVML
+745 QVDEAYKINVML
-757 PRTGDRPTLDALDRV
+757 PRKDERPTLDALDRV
-772 YVTSTTGGQVPLRQ
+772 YVPSALGGQVPLAQ

-811 SDVLPGYNTD
+811 ADVLPGFNTD
-821 KVTRQVL
+821 KVTRAVI
-828 ARVAGLAVPPGYRLV
+828 AKVAAMKLPSGYRIV

-873 VLEFRTFRSTAIV
+873 VLEFWTFKSTAIV
-886 ASVIPLGIVG
+886 ASVIPLGIIG
-896 GVLALGLTG
+896 GVLALAFTG

-933 TNQLRAR
+933 TNQLRAK
-940 GAGLRE
+940 GMGLRE

-952 KTRFVPILLTTATA
+952 KLRFIPILLTTATA

-973 ALENSSLYSPLA
+973 ALENSALYSPLA

-994 STILTRLVTPV
+994 STLLTRLVTPV
-1005 VYELLAPEVELLPD
+1005 VYELLAPEVALEPG
-1019 AARAGSAEAPPSKE
+1019 ASVEPAPPE
-1033 QGTVMASAAAA
+1033 LARRAAA

>member
-1 MNLAAFSVRRW
+1 M
-12 QFTVVVFGMLAA
+12 
-24 LGASSLFSIPKSEDP
+24 
-39 TFPYPN
+39 
-45 FSIVVVYPGAV
+45 
-56 PTDLEK
+56 
-62 LVVDPIEAKLKALDD
+62 
-77 VKSLKT
+77 
-83 EMSDG
+83 
-88 LTVIGLEFNA
+88 
-98 GTDPD
+98 
-103 RKYDDVLREL
+103 
-113 NALRP
+113 
-118 TLPSEIQSIEVKKFN
+118 
-133 ASNVNILQV
+133 
-142 ALVSDTASYQSLQEH
+142 
-157 ADRLKKRLDTVPGT
+157 
-171 KDAARTAYPPQE
+171 
-183 VRVALDLERLAAVGI
+183 ALDLERLAALGI
-198 TPLQTI
+198 TPLQVI
-204 AAIQTTNAN
+204 GAIQATNAN
-213 LPAGSVDVGARKFNV
+213 IPAGSVDVGKRKFNV

-248 GDALVHLRDVAHVEL
+248 GDALVRLRDVARVEL
-263 RDAEPTHIGR
+263 RDAEATHLGR
-273 FDGHRAVFVTVAQRD
+273 FDGRRAVFVTVAQRD
-288 GQNIFK
+288 GQNIFQVRK
-294 VDQGLKRQ
+294 GLEKQ
-302 LAAFRR
+302 LSDFRR
-308 ELPPSIRLE
+308 ELPGSVRLE

-352 WRAALVVMISIPLS
+352 WRASVVVMISIPLS
-366 LAIGVAALD
+366 LAIGVAALH

-401 VVVENITRFLRQG
+401 VVVENITRFLREG
-414 HSRGEAAVEATRQ
+414 HSRAEAAVEATRQ
-427 IAVSVLGC
+427 IGVSVLGC
-435 TATLVFA
+435 TATLIFA

-467 IVASL
+467 ILASL

-479 PFLSSLMLRKEE
+479 PFLSSLLLRKEE

-505 VDLSYRRLLHA
+505 VDLSYRRILHG
-516 ALARPWATVGVA
+516 ALARPWLTVGVA
-528 AALFAASVALVPVI
+528 AALFAGSVALVPSI

-551 LPQFLVAVETPDGSN
+551 LPQFMVMVETPDGSN
-566 LDTTDRAVRFVES
+566 LGATDRAVRFVED
-579 QLAGRREIRAVMT
+579 QLAGRREVRAVMA

-597 NPRIYYNVAPK
+597 NPRVYYNVSPK
-608 NPRSNVAEVFVVTA
+608 NQKSNVAEVFVTTA
-622 DLHPAEMARLVSDLR
+622 DLHPPEMARLIGELR
-637 GRFSRY
+637 GRFAGY
-643 PGAKLELKE
+643 PGAKIELKE

-663 ALRVIGE
+663 AIRIIGE
-670 RFDTLEHL
+670 RLEVLEPL
-678 AAQVEKVLLEVPG
+678 ADEVEKLLLETPG

-704 DLRVAID
+704 DLRVSID
-711 REKAGL
+711 RDKAGL
-717 QGVQLLELDR
+717 QGVQLVDVDR

-745 QVDEAYRINVML
+745 QVDEAYKINVML
-757 PRTGDRPTLDALDRV
+757 PRTEDRASLDALDRV
-772 YVTSTTGGQVPLRQ
+772 YVTSALGGQVPLGQ

-801 YNKERSITLT
+801 YNKERSVTVT

-821 KVTRQVL
+821 KVTRAVL
-828 ARVAGLAVPPGYRLV
+828 AKVASLELPPGYRIV
-843 PAGEY
+843 PAGEN

-873 VLEFRTFRSTAIV
+873 VLEFRTFKSTAIV
-886 ASVIPLGIVG
+886 ASVIPLGIIG

-933 TNQLRAR
+933 TNQLRAK
-940 GAGLRE
+940 GLGLRE

-952 KTRFVPILLTTATA
+952 KTRFIPILLTTATA

-994 STILTRLVTPV
+994 STLLTRLVTPV
-1005 VYELLAPEVELLPD
+1005 VYELLAPEVHLEPATGATTPAQLV
-1019 AARAGSAEAPPSKE
+1019 
-1033 QGTVMASAAAA
+1033 QAAAA